1 MVLVLGSDLTQCP
14 PLLHGRDEP
23 SARKQPARLILV
35 GAEET
40 MAPVGSSQ
48 RSDLRRPGRGGGT
61 DQESSKPKPRLD
73 VSERAL
79 CLVNYYFVS
88 LLVHVDVRQK

>member
-1 MVLVLGSDLTQCP
+1 MLCHLYWDLTQCP
-14 PLLHGRDEP
+14 SLLRDKP

-40 MAPVGSSQ
+40 MAPVGSS

-61 DQESSKPKPRLD
+61 DQESSKPKTRLD
-73 VSERAL
+73 VSEL
-79 CLVNYYFVS
+79 TLSLVVN
-88 LLVHVDVRQK
+88 